1 MTSKLV
7 VNTIEADTG
16 ISSVS
21 FASSISMSSTSKFHF
36 GDAGIDIGADTN
48 INRPTAGA
56 LGFNINS
63 SEKVRITSA
72 GNVGIGTAVPESA
85 SNYANLSLA
94 DTTGGQIDL
103 KRLSGDI
110 KHFIWG
116 NQDLNIGG
124 GYDNGASSSIRFYV
138 NGANERLRITSSGHL
153 SIASS
158 DITKTWSLGKALH
171 IGNAENCIWAESG
184 DGIHM
189 VQTAYY
195 NSGYKKVSN
204 DRSSL
209 YTQYQGIHAWSTAAA
224 ASADSAVSF
233 TESLRITTAGQ
244 LVMGATTSKAK
255 FEIKDNGYTST
266 SALQRISA
274 DDDNPYA
281 LIIANDTLNTG
292 TVSGLQFYVG
302 NTGTHMIRARGSST
316 ASNNNLQLVAQNE
329 VIFNSG
335 SSETERLRIKS
346 DGTIKIGNTSGFT
359 TTDIPLQVHNP
370 SGTASQMQFTGTG
383 TGATT
388 TSRGFRVGYN
398 GSGGQLW
405 NFENNYIRFATNNAE
420 RMRISS
426 EGYVTKPN
434 QPSFYGRGYNGH
446 NSGNWKFDA
455 VASSNGEHN
464 QGNHF
469 NNNTGIFTCPVAGHY
484 FVGGGW
490 GYLDSANYC
499 MMGFRYNGNTQL
511 NLWEDGRASA
521 GNVHVSATIG
531 LVIQCNA
538 NDTLSFVSNN
548 SYAEPNTGTVYA
560 WGSIYLVG

>member
-94 DTTGGQIDL
+94 DTTGGQIEL

-110 KHFIWG
+110 THFIWG

-138 NGANERLRITSSGHL
+138 NGANERLRITS
-153 SIASS
+153 
-158 DITKTWSLGKALH
+158 
-171 IGNAENCIWAESG
+171 
-184 DGIHM
+184 
-189 VQTAYY
+189 
-195 NSGYKKVSN
+195 
-204 DRSSL
+204 
-209 YTQYQGIHAWSTAAA
+209 
-224 ASADSAVSF
+224 
-233 TESLRITTAGQ
+233 AGQ

-255 FEIKDNGYTST
+255 FEIKDNGYTSST
-266 SALQRISA
+266 VLQRISG
-274 DDDNPYA
+274 DDANPYA
-281 LIIANDTLNTG
+281 LIIANDTCNTAAA
-292 TVSGLQFYVG
+292 SGLQFFVSDTGEHYV
-302 NTGTHMIRARGSST
+302 RARASST
-316 ASNNNLQLVAQNE
+316 AGNNNLRLVAQNN
-329 VIFNSG
+329 VVLYSG
-335 SSETERLRIKS
+335 SSETERARITSTGELGVNTSAPVEKLGIS
-346 DGTIKIGNTSGFT
+346 GNMRFVNPNGNTSRIT
-359 TTDIPLQVHNP
+359 ALP
-370 SGTASQMQFTGTG
+370 SGSYNTGT
-383 TGATT
+383 
-388 TSRGFRVGYN
+388 
-398 GSGGQLW
+398 SGGSAICFQRAADGGGGSDEIF
-405 NFENNYIRFATNNAE
+405 FETHWQGNRHGE
-420 RMRISS
+420 SMRINKY
-426 EGYVTKPN
+426 GHVIKPN
-434 QPSFYGRGYNGH
+434 QPSFYGRGYNGT
-446 NSGNWKFDA
+446 NNNNWTFDA

-464 QGNHF
+464 QGSHF
-469 NNNTGIFTCPVAGHY
+469 NNSTGIFTCPVAGHY
-484 FVGGGW
+484 FIGGGW
-490 GYLDSANYC
+490 GFTQDFNYC

-511 NLWEDGRASA
+511 NLWEDGRSAPNGASK
-521 GNVHVSATIG
+521 HVSASFA

-538 NDTLSFVSNN
+538 NDTLSFVHHSGY
-548 SYAEPNTGTVYA
+548 SAPDTNTQYA

>member
-94 DTTGGQIDL
+94 DTTGGQIEL
-103 KRLSGDI
+103 KRLSDDT
-110 KHFIWG
+110 KHYIWG
-116 NQDLNIGG
+116 NQNLNIAG
-124 GYDNGASSSIRFYV
+124 GYANGASSSIRFFV

-189 VQTAYY
+189 VQNAYY

-255 FEIKDNGYTST
+255 FEIKDNGYTSS

-398 GSGGQLW
+398 GNGGQLW

-464 QGNHF
+464 QGSHF
-469 NNNTGIFTCPVAGHY
+469 NNNTGLFTCPVAGHY
-484 FVGGGW
+484 FIGGGW
-490 GYLDSANYC
+490 GYLASANYC

-521 GNVHVSATIG
+521 GNIHVSASLG

-548 SYAEPNTGTVYA
+548 GYAQPNTNTIYA